1 MASNNDP
8 VLVTGGSGFVALEL
22 ISQLLVQGYAVH
34 TTVRNLQNT
43 AKVSCLQDLKAQH
56 PEGKLLLF
64 EADLLQPG
72 SFHAAMQGCAVVF
85 HVASPFKVPEKIK
98 DGDSEMVQPALQGT
112 RNVLKAVEETP
123 SVQRVVFTSTSESA
137 LVPLRGHGA
146 TRSLTRPTAGAIAGD
161 YKDVIDKMRVM
172 SHDYFNETSTVKHNP
187 YHYSKVLA
195 EKEAWKIVEEHQQS
209 EQRWDL
215 VVICPAF
222 VLGPTLTSSSES
234 GSLFLMDELLSG
246 LMFYGVPDLSFLPV
260 DVRDVAAAHIR
271 AAELKEA
278 YGRYIVGPPKTTT
291 FLEISKH
298 FKKLRKGTPW
308 LPSFQLPT
316 ALVRIVGPL
325 FGLSQKWMS
334 SNLGVKFAVDNTR
347 SISELGLNYRSL
359 EETLNDHY
367 ASWEKHKRKG
377 KAKTS

>member
-1 MASNNDP
+1 MRWHG
-8 VLVTGGSGFVALEL
+8 VTG
-22 ISQLLVQGYAVH
+22 
-34 TTVRNLQNT
+34 
-43 AKVSCLQDLKAQH
+43 
-56 PEGKLLLF
+56 
-64 EADLLQPG
+64 
-72 SFHAAMQGCAVVF
+72 
-85 HVASPFKVPEKIK
+85 
-98 DGDSEMVQPALQGT
+98 
-112 RNVLKAVEETP
+112 VLTCP
-123 SVQRVVFTSTSESA
+123 I
-137 LVPLRGHGA
+137 
-146 TRSLTRPTAGAIAGD
+146 AGAIAGD

-195 EKEAWKIVEEHQQS
+195 EKEAWRVFEEHQQS
-209 EQRWDL
+209 AQRRWDL

-222 VLGPTLTSSSES
+222 VLGPTLASSSES

-260 DVRDVAAAHIR
+260 DVRDVAAAHIK

-298 FKKLRKGTPW
+298 FKRLRKGTLW

-316 ALVRIVGPL
+316 ALVRIVGPF
-325 FGLSQKWMS
+325 FGLSQKWMAA
-334 SNLGVKFAVDNTR
+334 NLGVKFAVDNTR

-359 EETLNDHY
+359 EETLNDHF

>member
-1 MASNNDP
+1 MASIDNP
-8 VLVTGGSGFVALEL
+8 ILVTGGSGFVAMEL

-34 TTVRNLQNT
+34 TTVRSLQNT
-43 AKVSCLQDLKAQH
+43 AKVSCLQVLKAQH
-56 PEGKLLLF
+56 PEGRLLLF

-72 SFHAAMQGCAVVF
+72 SFHQAMQGCSVVF
-85 HVASPFKVPEKIK
+85 HLASPFKVPEKIK
-98 DGDSEMVQPALQGT
+98 DGYSEMVQPALQGT
-112 RNVLKAVEETP
+112 RNVLKAVEDTP
-123 SVQRVVFTSTSESA
+123 SVSRVVFTST
-137 LVPLRGHGA
+137 
-146 TRSLTRPTAGAIAGD
+146 TGAIAGD

-195 EKEAWKIVEEHQQS
+195 EKEAWRLFEEHQKSGQR
-209 EQRWDL
+209 RWDL

-222 VLGPTLTSSSES
+222 VLGPTLTTSSES

-246 LMFYGVPDLSFLPV
+246 LMFYGVPELSFLPV

-278 YGRYIVGPPKTTT
+278 YGR
-291 FLEISKH
+291 
-298 FKKLRKGTPW
+298 
-308 LPSFQLPT
+308 
-316 ALVRIVGPL
+316 
-325 FGLSQKWMS
+325 
-334 SNLGVKFAVDNTR
+334 
-347 SISELGLNYRSL
+347 L

-377 KAKTS
+377 KAKTT

>member
-1 MASNNDP
+1 MSSISNP
-8 VLVTGGSGFVALEL
+8 VLVTGGSGYVALEL
-22 ISQLLVQGYAVH
+22 ISQLLLQGCTVH
-34 TTVRNLQNT
+34 TTVRSLQNT
-43 AKVSCLQDLKAQH
+43 AKISCLQDLKAQH

-72 SFHAAMQGCAVVF
+72 SFYPAMQGCEIVF
-85 HVASPFKVPEKIK
+85 HVASPFKVPERIK
-98 DGDSEMVQPALQGT
+98 DGNKEMVLPALQGT
-112 RNVLKAVEETP
+112 KNVLQAVEETA
-123 SVQRVVFTSTSESA
+123 SVLRVVFTST
-137 LVPLRGHGA
+137 
-146 TRSLTRPTAGAIAGD
+146 TGAIAGD
-161 YKDVIDKMRVM
+161 YIDVINKMRVM

-195 EKEAWKIVEEHQQS
+195 EKEAWRVFEEHQQS
-209 EQRWDL
+209 DQRRWDL

-222 VLGPTLTSSSES
+222 VLGPTLSSSSES

-246 LMFYGVPDLSFLPV
+246 SMFYGVPDLSFLPV
-260 DVRDVAAAHIR
+260 DVRDVAVAHIK
-271 AAELKEA
+271 AELKEA

-298 FKKLRKGTPW
+298 FKRLRNGTPW

-316 ALVRIVGPL
+316 PLVRIVGPL
-325 FGLSQKWMS
+325 FGLSQKWIS
-334 SNLGVKFAVDNTR
+334 GNLGVKFAVDNTR

-367 ASWEKHKRKG
+367 VSWEKKKRQG
-377 KAKTS
+377 KSKTT

>member
-1 MASNNDP
+1 MAPNASKTSA
-8 VLVTGGSGFVALEL
+8 VLVTGGSGFIALEL
-22 ISQLLVQGYAVH
+22 ISQLLAKGYAVH
-34 TTVRNLQNT
+34 ATVRSVGNI
-43 AKVSCLQDLKAQH
+43 AKVSCLQDLKTQH

-64 EADLLQPG
+64 EADLLQTG
-72 SFHAAMQGCAVVF
+72 SFHSAMQGCDTVF

-98 DGDSEMVQPALQGT
+98 DGYSDMVQPALQGT
-112 RNVLKAVEETP
+112 RNVLKAVEDTP
-123 SVQRVVFTSTSESA
+123 SVQRVVFTST
-137 LVPLRGHGA
+137 
-146 TRSLTRPTAGAIAGD
+146 TGAIAGD

-195 EKEAWKIVEEHQQS
+195 EKEAWKISEEQQHS
-209 EQRWDL
+209 GQRRWDL

-222 VLGPTLTSSSES
+222 VLGPTLRHSSES

-260 DVRDVAAAHIR
+260 DVRDVATAHIR

-298 FKKLRKGTPW
+298 FKKLRSGTPW
-308 LPSFQLPT
+308 VPSFQLPT
-316 ALVRIVGPL
+316 PLVRIVGPL

-334 SNLGVKFAVDNTR
+334 GNLGVRFAVDNTR
-347 SISELGLNYRSL
+347 SISELGLDYRSL

-367 ASWEKHKRKG
+367 ESWEKNNRNC
-377 KAKTS
+377 KTTTN

>member
-1 MASNNDP
+1 
-8 VLVTGGSGFVALEL
+8 
-22 ISQLLVQGYAVH
+22 
-34 TTVRNLQNT
+34 
-43 AKVSCLQDLKAQH
+43 
-56 PEGKLLLF
+56 
-64 EADLLQPG
+64 
-72 SFHAAMQGCAVVF
+72 
-85 HVASPFKVPEKIK
+85 
-98 DGDSEMVQPALQGT
+98 
-112 RNVLKAVEETP
+112 
-123 SVQRVVFTSTSESA
+123 
-137 LVPLRGHGA
+137 
-146 TRSLTRPTAGAIAGD
+146 
-161 YKDVIDKMRVM
+161 MRVM

-195 EKEAWKIVEEHQQS
+195 EKEAWKIFEEHQQS
-209 EQRWDL
+209 TQRCWDL

-222 VLGPTLTSSSES
+222 VLGPALTPSSDS

-260 DVRDVAAAHIR
+260 DVRDVATAHIR

-278 YGRYIVGPPKTTT
+278 YGRYIVGPPKTIT

-298 FKKLRKGTPW
+298 FKKLRNGTSW

-316 ALVRIVGPL
+316 ALVRLVGPL
-325 FGLSQKWMS
+325 FGLSQKWIS
-334 SNLGVKFAVDNTR
+334 GNLGVKFAVDNTR

-367 ASWEKHKRKG
+367 ESWEKQKRKS

>member
-1 MASNNDP
+1 MRWHG
-8 VLVTGGSGFVALEL
+8 VTG
-22 ISQLLVQGYAVH
+22 
-34 TTVRNLQNT
+34 
-43 AKVSCLQDLKAQH
+43 
-56 PEGKLLLF
+56 
-64 EADLLQPG
+64 
-72 SFHAAMQGCAVVF
+72 
-85 HVASPFKVPEKIK
+85 
-98 DGDSEMVQPALQGT
+98 
-112 RNVLKAVEETP
+112 VLTCP
-123 SVQRVVFTSTSESA
+123 I
-137 LVPLRGHGA
+137 
-146 TRSLTRPTAGAIAGD
+146 AGAIAGD

-195 EKEAWKIVEEHQQS
+195 EKEAWRVFEEHQQS
-209 EQRWDL
+209 AQRRWDL

-222 VLGPTLTSSSES
+222 VLGPTLASSSES

-260 DVRDVAAAHIR
+260 DVRDVAAAHIK
-271 AAELKEA
+271 AAELREA

-298 FKKLRKGTPW
+298 FKRLRKGTPW
-308 LPSFQLPT
+308 VPSFQLPT
-316 ALVRIVGPL
+316 ALVRIVGPF
-325 FGLSQKWMS
+325 FGLSQKWMAA
-334 SNLGVKFAVDNTR
+334 NLGVKFAVDNTR

-359 EETLNDHY
+359 EETLNDHF

>member
-1 MASNNDP
+1 MASNNNP

-85 HVASPFKVPEKIK
+85 HVASPFRVPEKIK

-123 SVQRVVFTSTSESA
+123 SVQRVVFTST
-137 LVPLRGHGA
+137 
-146 TRSLTRPTAGAIAGD
+146 TGAIAGD

-209 EQRWDL
+209 EQRRWDL

-367 ASWEKHKRKG
+367 ASWEQHKRKG